1 MAFIKLVIIT
11 VQRDLQ
17 IFFADSGK
25 KIRAQIKATGI
36 LLRDLVALCQGT
48 TFSRAINLLPLNHR
62 RG

>member
-25 KIRAQIKATGI
+25 KNPGA
-36 LLRDLVALCQGT
+36 
-48 TFSRAINLLPLNHR
+48 N
-62 RG
+62 